1 MNNQSKKLT
10 FWDFTFLWCGAAISI
25 AEILSGGYIASLG
38 FKKGVISIIL
48 GHLIGTILLVS
59 GGIIGTREK
68 VPSMTS
74 TRISFGSYG
83 TYLFSILNV
92 LQLLGWTAVMIKAAS
107 TSLNQISIKLWSMD
121 NPTLWVLLIGVLIVA
136 WLAFGIKGFKRLNS
150 IAVILLFLLTL
161 VLGWVI
167 FRSDNLLRTP
177 TVSGLSFGG
186 GLELSVVMP
195 LSWLPLIADYTR
207 FARSEKEGIF
217 GSFVGYFFG
226 SCWMFIIG
234 LGAAI
239 VSNNPDPSA
248 IMLAANLGITA
259 FGIVVLST
267 VTTTFLDAYS
277 AGVTFLN
284 IAPKLKEKTVVMVM
298 TVLGTA
304 LAIIFPIENYQN
316 FLYAIGSV
324 FAPLFAVL
332 LTDYFIIKKQ
342 TKIDSNLML
351 NIGATFIWLIGVVM
365 YYVFL
370 KFDFVLGATVPSM
383 IITSLLYIISWR
395 YLNKWKLIK
404 K

>member
-38 FKKGVISIIL
+38 FKKGVL
-48 GHLIGTILLVS
+48 
-59 GGIIGTREK
+59 
-68 VPSMTS
+68 
-74 TRISFGSYG
+74 
-83 TYLFSILNV
+83 
-92 LQLLGWTAVMIKAAS
+92 
-107 TSLNQISIKLWSMD
+107 
-121 NPTLWVLLIGVLIVA
+121 
-136 WLAFGIKGFKRLNS
+136 
-150 IAVILLFLLTL
+150 
-161 VLGWVI
+161 
-167 FRSDNLLRTP
+167 
-177 TVSGLSFGG
+177 
-186 GLELSVVMP
+186 
-195 LSWLPLIADYTR
+195 
-207 FARSEKEGIF
+207 

-239 VSNNPDPSA
+239 VSNNTDPSA

-259 FGIVVLST
+259 FGIIVLST

-351 NIGATFIWLIGVVM
+351 NIGAIAVWLIGVVM

>member
-167 FRSDNLLRTP
+167 FRSDNLLTAP

-186 GLELSVVMP
+186 ALELSVVMP

-207 FARSEKEGIF
+207 FARSEKEGVL

-239 VSNNPDPSA
+239 VSNNTDPSA

-284 IAPKLKEKTVVMVM
+284 IAPKLKEKTVVMIM

-351 NIGATFIWLIGVVM
+351 NIGATFIWLLGVVM